1 MGIFNE
7 HSSSSSFTTV
17 PLQGAA
23 GPQGIG
29 FKLTPNGNYDIQ
41 NKKLVNV
48 KQGADPNDVV
58 TKSQIQLL
66 DNAPGDVR
74 ANKAVIYSNS
84 GSVHTNSIYLQ
95 DTPDGAG
102 SSNDVRLLTEHQS
115 YENIHLNIP
124 DLKNFDGH
132 GGRAKSEIMVTST
145 EQHITGRKTFFDISV
160 LKPDNNDQ
168 AANKKYV
175 DDEIKKI
182 PSPDLSTYLKKDG
195 TVEMTGNLDMGNQQI
210 TNLGA
215 NIQNTYDVVNLGF
228 CDTKYLQKVSNS
240 DLDMDNH
247 KIKDMAQP
255 TDDNDAVNKHYVD
268 HNFLNRLT
276 PNALGGEL
284 DMRGHKIIVLGNPSN
299 PNDASTKAYV
309 DTEIA
314 KIPSVGSD
322 LSVYLKKDGSVAMT
336 GNLDM
341 NNKQIKDMAQ
351 PTDDNDATTK
361 KYFDDKLEQ
370 SHLVSSHKTNEFK
383 YLTDTDE
390 SSSEYNI
397 IVYGIAAFNQSPHQN
412 KKAYDI
418 TLIKD
423 SGSND
428 YRSRIGFN
436 IYTLAIGTYTIVFE
450 FYPPEMTNIQ
460 LSCTASEAYIH
471 KAVQRDFTAYSKLL
485 VQFNNNSKQT
495 PNYIYLT
502 MHGTATATPVQCHL
516 VVYGVKDWSDSVYPG
531 VYDGLDNVMFE
542 YKNGDMEMK
551 VNMDMNNKII
561 SGLINPIFDSE
572 AMNLGYFTNL
582 FKTKYTGTIA
592 SGVFQRTNP
601 TNNFQ
606 IAADGN
612 NFFNLY
618 SIVFQSNQQV
628 ANAQILINGKKQGET
643 TNTDTYHRIGNII
656 SGSNTFDLPKS
667 RKFISI
673 DSMSILDNIGAGTA
687 VNGTFE
693 LKVLYSDFFE
703 RYHANFNKI
712 VNVNNNRIINVGDA
726 LLDQDAIN
734 RRVLVNSECHYTIEG
749 EIKFGFFKNFVG
761 TNMIVYK
768 QIRLKRIVISTTST
782 VTNAAV
788 SIVTRQGGAHHTF
801 SMSIKSGINS
811 MTTNAKLHSI
821 EMAVIIDK
829 NDGRR
834 VVSNFQGKYQFELS
848 TLYI

>member
-284 DMRGHKIIVLGNPSN
+284 DMRGHKIIVLGNPSD

-656 SGSNTFDLPKS
+656 SGSNTFALPKS
-667 RKFISI
+667 TKFVSI
-673 DSMSILDNIGAGTA
+673 DSMSIMDSIGAGTA

-703 RYHANFNKI
+703 RYHAVNKSWLSNIETSSVVNGNIKNGVFENVHGFNFGTLGPVKI
-712 VNVNNNRIINVGDA
+712 
-726 LLDQDAIN
+726 
-734 RRVLVNSECHYTIEG
+734 
-749 EIKFGFFKNFVG
+749 KN
-761 TNMIVYK
+761 
-768 QIRLKRIVISTTST
+768 IVINTK
-782 VTNAAV
+782 NHYQV
-788 SIVTRQGGAHHTF
+788 SFVAIANSKTLF
-801 SMSIKSGINS
+801 SHLIQFNMKIGRNFI
-811 MTTNAKLHSI
+811 TTNTTIKP
-821 EMAVIIDK
+821 MIIQMGIYK
-829 NDGRR
+829 RR
-834 VVSNFQGKYQFELS
+834 PGFTSPTINQEVTGTFEIYLS
-848 TLYI
+848 TLLI

>member
-240 DLDMDNH
+240 DLDMDSH

-397 IVYGIAAFNQSPHQN
+397 TVYGIAAFNQSPHQN

-436 IYTLAIGTYTIVFE
+436 IYTLAIGKYTIVFE

-531 VYDGLDNVMFE
+531 VYDGLDNDMFE

-561 SGLINPIFDSE
+561 SGLLNPIFDSE

-592 SGVFQRTNP
+592 SGVFH
-601 TNNFQ
+601 NFS
-606 IAADGN
+606 IPVSGN
-612 NFFNLY
+612 IYFNLY
-618 SIVFQSNQQV
+618 SVVLVSNQQV
-628 ANAQILINGKKQGET
+628 ANAQLLIRGKKQGET

-667 RKFISI
+667 RKFVSI
-673 DSMSILDNIGAGTA
+673 DSMSILDSIGAGTA

-693 LKVLYSDFFE
+693 LKVLYSDYFE

-761 TNMIVYK
+761 TNMIVHE
-768 QIRLKRIVISTTST
+768 QIRLKKNCYFNNFNSNKCCSIHCDARRGCTSYFFN
-782 VTNAAV
+782 VN
-788 SIVTRQGGAHHTF
+788 
-801 SMSIKSGINS
+801 
-811 MTTNAKLHSI
+811 
-821 EMAVIIDK
+821 
-829 NDGRR
+829 
-834 VVSNFQGKYQFELS
+834 
-848 TLYI
+848 

>member
-23 GPQGIG
+23 GLQGIG
-29 FKLTPNGNYDIQ
+29 FKLTQNGNYDIQ

-210 TNLGA
+210 TNIGA

-592 SGVFQRTNP
+592 SGVFH
-601 TNNFQ
+601 NFS
-606 IAADGN
+606 IPVSGN
-612 NFFNLY
+612 IYFNLY
-618 SIVFQSNQQV
+618 SVVLVSNQQV

-667 RKFISI
+667 RKFVSI

-687 VNGTFE
+687 INGTFE
-693 LKVLYSDFFE
+693 LKILYSDYFE
-703 RYHANFNKI
+703 RYHTNFNKI

-761 TNMIVYK
+761 TNMIVYE

-788 SIVTRQGGAHHTF
+788 SIVTREGGAYHTF

-821 EMAVIIDK
+821 EMAAIIDK
-829 NDGRR
+829 NDRRR
-834 VVSNFQGKYQFELS
+834 VVSSFQGKYQFELS

>member
-29 FKLTPNGNYDIQ
+29 FKLTPNGNYDIE

-397 IVYGIAAFNQSPHQN
+397 TVYGIAAFNQSPHQN

-618 SIVFQSNQQV
+618 SVVFQSNQQV

-656 SGSNTFDLPKS
+656 SGSNTFALPKS
-667 RKFISI
+667 RKFVSI

-693 LKVLYSDFFE
+693 LKILYSDYFE
-703 RYHANFNKI
+703 RYHTNFNKI

-761 TNMIVYK
+761 TNMIVYE

-788 SIVTRQGGAHHTF
+788 SIVTREGGAHHTF

-821 EMAVIIDK
+821 EMAAIIDK

-834 VVSNFQGKYQFELS
+834 VVSSFQGKYQFELS

>member
-7 HSSSSSFTTV
+7 HSSSSSFTTGGFRTV

-29 FKLTPNGNYDIQ
+29 FKLTQNGNYDIQ

-66 DNAPGDVR
+66 DNAPGNVQAD
-74 ANKAVIYSNS
+74 KAVIYSDT

-115 YENIHLNIP
+115 YENIHLHIP
-124 DLKNFDGH
+124 DLQNFDGY

-145 EQHITGRKTFFDISV
+145 EQHITGRKTFFDINV

-255 TDDNDAVNKHYVD
+255 TDDNDA
-268 HNFLNRLT
+268 
-276 PNALGGEL
+276 
-284 DMRGHKIIVLGNPSN
+284 
-299 PNDASTKAYV
+299 STKAYV

-341 NNKQIKDMAQ
+341 NNQYIQNIKTPKANESDKSANVGLVVKEINDSNANLTQQYKDYMA
-351 PTDDNDATTK
+351 
-361 KYFDDKLEQ
+361 Q
-370 SHLVSSHKTNEFK
+370 SHLISSHKTNEFK
-383 YLTDTDE
+383 YLIDTDE

-397 IVYGIAAFNQSPHQN
+397 TVNGIVDFNQSPHQN
-412 KKAYDI
+412 EKAYSI

-428 YRSRIGFN
+428 YRSRVGFN
-436 IYTLAIGTYTIVFE
+436 IYPLAIGTYTIVFE

-460 LSCTASEAYIH
+460 LSCTGSEAYIH

-495 PNYIYLT
+495 PDYIYLT
-502 MHGTATATPVQCHL
+502 MHGTATATQVQCHL

-531 VYDGLDNVMFE
+531 VYDGVGNEMFE
-542 YKNGDMEMK
+542 YKNGDMQMK
-551 VNMDMNNKII
+551 VDLDMNDKRII
-561 SGLINPIFDSE
+561 NLADPINDND
-572 AMNLGYFTNL
+572 AMKFGYFINL
-582 FKTKYTGTIA
+582 FKTKYYGTIA

-606 IAADGN
+606 LAADGN
-612 NFFNLY
+612 KFFNLY
-618 SIVFQSNQQV
+618 SVVFTSNIQV
-628 ANAQILINGKKQGET
+628 SNAQILLNGKIQGQT
-643 TNTDTYHRIGNII
+643 SNSDTYHRIGSII

-667 RKFISI
+667 TKFVSIGSISI
-673 DSMSILDNIGAGTA
+673 MDSIGAGTA
-687 VNGTFE
+687 VTGTFE
-693 LKVLYSDFFE
+693 LKVLHSDNKQME
-703 RYHANFNKI
+703 LSNNKI
-712 VNVNNNRIINVGDA
+712 MYSGNW
-726 LLDQDAIN
+726 
-734 RRVLVNSECHYTIEG
+734 E
-749 EIKFGFFKNFVG
+749 
-761 TNMIVYK
+761 
-768 QIRLKRIVISTTST
+768 LKSPFYLK
-782 VTNAAV
+782 
-788 SIVTRQGGAHHTF
+788 QGGIDF
-801 SMSIKSGINS
+801 SFPEKIKVESIYVYFS
-811 MTTNAKLHSI
+811 
-821 EMAVIIDK
+821 
-829 NDGRR
+829 
-834 VVSNFQGKYQFELS
+834 
-848 TLYI
+848 

>member
-7 HSSSSSFTTV
+7 HSSSSSFTTGGFRTV

-29 FKLTPNGNYDIQ
+29 FKLTQNGNYDIQ

-66 DNAPGDVR
+66 DNAPGNVQAD
-74 ANKAVIYSNS
+74 KAVIYSNT

-255 TDDNDAVNKHYVD
+255 TDDNDA
-268 HNFLNRLT
+268 
-276 PNALGGEL
+276 
-284 DMRGHKIIVLGNPSN
+284 
-299 PNDASTKAYV
+299 STKAYV

-341 NNKQIKDMAQ
+341 NNQYIQNIKTPKANESDKSANVGFVVKEINDSNANLTQQYKDYMA
-351 PTDDNDATTK
+351 
-361 KYFDDKLEQ
+361 Q
-370 SHLVSSHKTNEFK
+370 SHLISSHKTNEFK
-383 YLTDTDE
+383 YLIDSDE

-397 IVYGIAAFNQSPHQN
+397 TVNGIAAFNQSPHQN

-460 LSCTASEAYIH
+460 LSCDASEAYIH

-542 YKNGDMEMK
+542 YKNGDMQMQ
-551 VNMDMNNKII
+551 VNLDMNNKII
-561 SGLINPIFDSE
+561 SSLINPIYDSE

-618 SIVFQSNQQV
+618 SVVFQSNQQV

-667 RKFISI
+667 TKFVSIGSISI
-673 DSMSILDNIGAGTA
+673 MDSIGAGTA
-687 VNGTFE
+687 VTGTFE
-693 LKVLYSDFFE
+693 LKVLHSNY
-703 RYHANFNKI
+703 FNKYFKSM
-712 VNVNNNRIINVGDA
+712 N
-726 LLDQDAIN
+726 
-734 RRVLVNSECHYTIEG
+734 TIS
-749 EIKFGFFKNFVG
+749 IFYG
-761 TNMIVYK
+761 T
-768 QIRLKRIVISTTST
+768 IRT
-782 VTNAAV
+782 
-788 SIVTRQGGAHHTF
+788 
-801 SMSIKSGINS
+801 
-811 MTTNAKLHSI
+811 
-821 EMAVIIDK
+821 
-829 NDGRR
+829 
-834 VVSNFQGKYQFELS
+834 
-848 TLYI
+848 

>member
-1 MGIFNE
+1 
-7 HSSSSSFTTV
+7 
-17 PLQGAA
+17 
-23 GPQGIG
+23 
-29 FKLTPNGNYDIQ
+29 
-41 NKKLVNV
+41 
-48 KQGADPNDVV
+48 
-58 TKSQIQLL
+58 
-66 DNAPGDVR
+66 
-74 ANKAVIYSNS
+74 
-84 GSVHTNSIYLQ
+84 
-95 DTPDGAG
+95 
-102 SSNDVRLLTEHQS
+102 
-115 YENIHLNIP
+115 
-124 DLKNFDGH
+124 
-132 GGRAKSEIMVTST
+132 
-145 EQHITGRKTFFDISV
+145 
-160 LKPDNNDQ
+160 
-168 AANKKYV
+168 
-175 DDEIKKI
+175 
-182 PSPDLSTYLKKDG
+182 
-195 TVEMTGNLDMGNQQI
+195 
-210 TNLGA
+210 
-215 NIQNTYDVVNLGF
+215 
-228 CDTKYLQKVSNS
+228 
-240 DLDMDNH
+240 
-247 KIKDMAQP
+247 
-255 TDDNDAVNKHYVD
+255 
-268 HNFLNRLT
+268 
-276 PNALGGEL
+276 
-284 DMRGHKIIVLGNPSN
+284 
-299 PNDASTKAYV
+299 
-309 DTEIA
+309 
-314 KIPSVGSD
+314 
-322 LSVYLKKDGSVAMT
+322 
-336 GNLDM
+336 
-341 NNKQIKDMAQ
+341 MAQ

-397 IVYGIAAFNQSPHQN
+397 TVYGIAAFNQSPHQN

-561 SGLINPIFDSE
+561 SGLLNPIFDSE

-667 RKFISI
+667 TKFVSI
-673 DSMSILDNIGAGTA
+673 DSMSIMDSIGAGTA

-693 LKVLYSDFFE
+693 LKVLYSDYFE
-703 RYHANFNKI
+703 RYHAVNKSWLSNIETSSVVNGNIKNGVFENVHGFNFGTLGPVKI
-712 VNVNNNRIINVGDA
+712 KNIVINTKNQYQVSFVAIANSKTLFSHLIQFNMKIGRNFITTNTTIKPMIIQMGIFKRRPGFTSPIINQEVTG
-726 LLDQDAIN
+726 
-734 RRVLVNSECHYTIEG
+734 TF
-749 EIKFGFFKNFVG
+749 EI
-761 TNMIVYK
+761 Y
-768 QIRLKRIVISTTST
+768 
-782 VTNAAV
+782 
-788 SIVTRQGGAHHTF
+788 
-801 SMSIKSGINS
+801 
-811 MTTNAKLHSI
+811 
-821 EMAVIIDK
+821 
-829 NDGRR
+829 
-834 VVSNFQGKYQFELS
+834 LS
-848 TLYI
+848 TLLI

>member
-284 DMRGHKIIVLGNPSN
+284 DMRGHKIIVLGNPSD

-397 IVYGIAAFNQSPHQN
+397 TVYGIAAFNQSPHQN

-561 SGLINPIFDSE
+561 SGLLNPIFDSE

-656 SGSNTFDLPKS
+656 SGSNTFALPKS
-667 RKFISI
+667 RKFVSI
-673 DSMSILDNIGAGTA
+673 DSMSIMDNIGSGTA

-693 LKVLYSDFFE
+693 LKVLYSDYFE
-703 RYHANFNKI
+703 RYHTNFNKI

-761 TNMIVYK
+761 TNMIVYE

-788 SIVTRQGGAHHTF
+788 SIVMRQGGAHHTF

-821 EMAVIIDK
+821 EMATIIDK
-829 NDGRR
+829 NDRRR
-834 VVSNFQGKYQFELS
+834 VVSSFQGKYQFELS

>member
-7 HSSSSSFTTV
+7 HSSASSFTTV

-210 TNLGA
+210 THLGD

-531 VYDGLDNVMFE
+531 VYDGLDNEMFE

-656 SGSNTFDLPKS
+656 SGSNTFALPKS
-667 RKFISI
+667 RKFVSI

-693 LKVLYSDFFE
+693 LKVLYSDYFE
-703 RYHANFNKI
+703 RYHTNFNKSWLSNIETSSVVNGNIENGVFENVHGFQFGTLGPVKITNI
-712 VNVNNNRIINVGDA
+712 VINTKNHYQVSFVAIANSKTSFSHLIQFNMRIGRNFITTNTTIKPMIIQMGIYKRRPGFTSPIINHEVTG
-726 LLDQDAIN
+726 
-734 RRVLVNSECHYTIEG
+734 TF
-749 EIKFGFFKNFVG
+749 EI
-761 TNMIVYK
+761 Y
-768 QIRLKRIVISTTST
+768 
-782 VTNAAV
+782 
-788 SIVTRQGGAHHTF
+788 
-801 SMSIKSGINS
+801 
-811 MTTNAKLHSI
+811 
-821 EMAVIIDK
+821 
-829 NDGRR
+829 
-834 VVSNFQGKYQFELS
+834 LS
-848 TLYI
+848 TLLI

>member
-7 HSSSSSFTTV
+7 HSSPSSFTTV

-210 TNLGA
+210 THLGD

-397 IVYGIAAFNQSPHQN
+397 TVYGIAAFNQSPHQN

-531 VYDGLDNVMFE
+531 VYDGLDNEMFE

-618 SIVFQSNQQV
+618 SVVFQSNQQV

-656 SGSNTFDLPKS
+656 SGSNTFALPKS
-667 RKFISI
+667 TKFVSI

-693 LKVLYSDFFE
+693 LKVLYSDYFE
-703 RYHANFNKI
+703 RYHAVNKSWLSNI
-712 VNVNNNRIINVGDA
+712 ETSSVVNGNIKNGVFENVHGYQFGT
-726 LLDQDAIN
+726 LGP
-734 RRVLVNSECHYTIEG
+734 VK
-749 EIKFGFFKNFVG
+749 IKN
-761 TNMIVYK
+761 
-768 QIRLKRIVISTTST
+768 IVINTK
-782 VTNAAV
+782 NHYQV
-788 SIVTRQGGAHHTF
+788 SFVAIANSKTLF
-801 SMSIKSGINS
+801 SHLIQFNMKIGRNFI
-811 MTTNAKLHSI
+811 TTNTTIKP
-821 EMAVIIDK
+821 MIIQMGIFK
-829 NDGRR
+829 RR
-834 VVSNFQGKYQFELS
+834 PGFTSPTLNQEVTGTFEIYLS
-848 TLYI
+848 TLLI

>member
-7 HSSSSSFTTV
+7 HSSSSSFTTGGFRTV

-29 FKLTPNGNYDIQ
+29 FKLTQNGNYDIQ

-58 TKSQIQLL
+58 TKSQIKLL
-66 DNAPGDVR
+66 DNARGDVR

-182 PSPDLSTYLKKDG
+182 PLPDLSTYLKKDG

-397 IVYGIAAFNQSPHQN
+397 TVYGIAAFNQSPHQN

-460 LSCTASEAYIH
+460 LSCDASEAYIH

-551 VNMDMNNKII
+551 VNLDMNNKII
-561 SGLINPIFDSE
+561 SGLINPLYDSE

-582 FKTKYTGTIA
+582 FKTKYTGTIT

-667 RKFISI
+667 RKFVSI

-703 RYHANFNKI
+703 RYHAVNKSWLSNIETSSVVNGDIKNGVFENVHGYKFGTLGPVKIKNIVINTKNQYQVSFVAIANSKTLFSHLIPFNMKIGRNFVTTNTTIKP
-712 VNVNNNRIINVGDA
+712 RIIQMGILKEDQV
-726 LLDQDAIN
+726 LLHQ
-734 RRVLVNSECHYTIEG
+734 V
-749 EIKFGFFKNFVG
+749 
-761 TNMIVYK
+761 
-768 QIRLKRIVISTTST
+768 
-782 VTNAAV
+782 
-788 SIVTRQGGAHHTF
+788 
-801 SMSIKSGINS
+801 
-811 MTTNAKLHSI
+811 
-821 EMAVIIDK
+821 
-829 NDGRR
+829 
-834 VVSNFQGKYQFELS
+834 
-848 TLYI
+848 

>member
-1 MGIFNE
+1 M
-7 HSSSSSFTTV
+7 SMM
-17 PLQGAA
+17 
-23 GPQGIG
+23 
-29 FKLTPNGNYDIQ
+29 
-41 NKKLVNV
+41 
-48 KQGADPNDVV
+48 
-58 TKSQIQLL
+58 
-66 DNAPGDVR
+66 
-74 ANKAVIYSNS
+74 
-84 GSVHTNSIYLQ
+84 
-95 DTPDGAG
+95 
-102 SSNDVRLLTEHQS
+102 RL
-115 YENIHLNIP
+115 
-124 DLKNFDGH
+124 
-132 GGRAKSEIMVTST
+132 
-145 EQHITGRKTFFDISV
+145 
-160 LKPDNNDQ
+160 
-168 AANKKYV
+168 
-175 DDEIKKI
+175 KKI

-255 TDDNDAVNKHYVD
+255 TDDNDA
-268 HNFLNRLT
+268 
-276 PNALGGEL
+276 
-284 DMRGHKIIVLGNPSN
+284 
-299 PNDASTKAYV
+299 STKAYV

-341 NNKQIKDMAQ
+341 NNQYIQNIKTPKANESDKSANVGFVVKEINDSNANLTQQYKDYMA
-351 PTDDNDATTK
+351 
-361 KYFDDKLEQ
+361 Q
-370 SHLVSSHKTNEFK
+370 SHLISSHKTNEFK
-383 YLTDTDE
+383 YLIDSDE

-397 IVYGIAAFNQSPHQN
+397 TVNGIAAFNQSPHQN

-460 LSCTASEAYIH
+460 LPCDASEAYIH

-502 MHGTATATPVQCHL
+502 MHGTATATPVQCQL

-542 YKNGDMEMK
+542 YKNGDMQMQ
-551 VNMDMNNKII
+551 VNLDMNNKII
-561 SGLINPIFDSE
+561 SSLINPIYDSE
-572 AMNLGYFTNL
+572 AMNLGYFSNL

-618 SIVFQSNQQV
+618 SVVFQSNQQV
-628 ANAQILINGKKQGET
+628 ANAQLLINGKKQGET

-656 SGSNTFDLPKS
+656 SGSNTFALPKS
-667 RKFISI
+667 TKFVSISSTSI
-673 DSMSILDNIGAGTA
+673 MDSIGAGTA

-693 LKVLYSDFFE
+693 LK
-703 RYHANFNKI
+703 
-712 VNVNNNRIINVGDA
+712 
-726 LLDQDAIN
+726 
-734 RRVLVNSECHYTIEG
+734 
-749 EIKFGFFKNFVG
+749 
-761 TNMIVYK
+761 
-768 QIRLKRIVISTTST
+768 
-782 VTNAAV
+782 
-788 SIVTRQGGAHHTF
+788 SITF
-801 SMSIKSGINS
+801 
-811 MTTNAKLHSI
+811 
-821 EMAVIIDK
+821 
-829 NDGRR
+829 
-834 VVSNFQGKYQFELS
+834 
-848 TLYI
+848 

>member
-58 TKSQIQLL
+58 TKSQMQLL

-284 DMRGHKIIVLGNPSN
+284 DMRGHKIIVLGNPSD

-322 LSVYLKKDGSVAMT
+322 LSVSLKKDGSVAMT

-485 VQFNNNSKQT
+485 VQFNNISKQT

-592 SGVFQRTNP
+592 SGVFH
-601 TNNFQ
+601 NFS
-606 IAADGN
+606 IPVSGN
-612 NFFNLY
+612 IYFNLY
-618 SIVFQSNQQV
+618 SVVLVSNIQV
-628 ANAQILINGKKQGET
+628 ANAQLLIRGKKQGET

-656 SGSNTFDLPKS
+656 SGSNTFALPKS
-667 RKFISI
+667 TKFVSI

-687 VNGTFE
+687 INGTFE
-693 LKVLYSDFFE
+693 LKILYSDYFE
-703 RYHANFNKI
+703 RYHTNFNKI

-749 EIKFGFFKNFVG
+749 EIKFGFLKILWG
-761 TNMIVYK
+761 
-768 QIRLKRIVISTTST
+768 QI
-782 VTNAAV
+782 
-788 SIVTRQGGAHHTF
+788 
-801 SMSIKSGINS
+801 
-811 MTTNAKLHSI
+811 
-821 EMAVIIDK
+821 
-829 NDGRR
+829 
-834 VVSNFQGKYQFELS
+834 
-848 TLYI
+848 

>member
-210 TNLGA
+210 THLGA

-471 KAVQRDFTAYSKLL
+471 KAVQRDFSAYSKLL

-531 VYDGLDNVMFE
+531 VYDGLDNEMFE

-551 VNMDMNNKII
+551 VNLDMNNKII
-561 SGLINPIFDSE
+561 SGLLNPIFDSE

-667 RKFISI
+667 RKFVSI

-693 LKVLYSDFFE
+693 LKVLYSDYFE
-703 RYHANFNKI
+703 RYHAVNKSWLSNIETSSVVNGNIKNGVFENVHGFNFGTLGPVKI
-712 VNVNNNRIINVGDA
+712 KNIVINTKNHYQVSFV
-726 LLDQDAIN
+726 AIA
-734 RRVLVNSECHYTIEG
+734 NSKTLFSHLIQFNMKIG
-749 EIKFGFFKNFVG
+749 RNFV
-761 TNMIVYK
+761 
-768 QIRLKRIVISTTST
+768 
-782 VTNAAV
+782 
-788 SIVTRQGGAHHTF
+788 
-801 SMSIKSGINS
+801 
-811 MTTNAKLHSI
+811 TTNTTIKP
-821 EMAVIIDK
+821 MIIQMGIFK
-829 NDGRR
+829 RR
-834 VVSNFQGKYQFELS
+834 PGFTSPTINQEVTGTFE
-848 TLYI
+848 I

>member
-1 MGIFNE
+1 MEIMVYK
-7 HSSSSSFTTV
+7 T
-17 PLQGAA
+17 
-23 GPQGIG
+23 
-29 FKLTPNGNYDIQ
+29 
-41 NKKLVNV
+41 KKLVNV
-48 KQGADPNDVV
+48 KQGADPNDVI

-66 DNAPGDVR
+66 DNAPGNVQAD
-74 ANKAVIYSNS
+74 KAVIYSDTS
-84 GSVHTNSIYLQ
+84 SVHTNSIYLQ
-95 DTPDGAG
+95 ETPDGAG

-115 YENIHLNIP
+115 YENIHLHIP
-124 DLKNFDGH
+124 DLQNFDGY

-145 EQHITGRKTFFDISV
+145 EQHITGRKTFFDINV

-210 TNLGA
+210 TNLAA

-255 TDDNDAVNKHYVD
+255 TDDNDA
-268 HNFLNRLT
+268 F
-276 PNALGGEL
+276 
-284 DMRGHKIIVLGNPSN
+284 
-299 PNDASTKAYV
+299 TKAYV

-341 NNKQIKDMAQ
+341 NNQYIQNIKTPKANESDKSANVSFVVKEINDSNTNLTQQYKDYMA
-351 PTDDNDATTK
+351 
-361 KYFDDKLEQ
+361 Q
-370 SHLVSSHKTNEFK
+370 SHLISSHKTNEFK
-383 YLTDTDE
+383 YLIDTDE

-397 IVYGIAAFNQSPHQN
+397 TVNGIAAFNQSPPQN

-428 YRSRIGFN
+428 YRSGIGFN

-460 LSCTASEAYIH
+460 LSCDASEAYIH

-542 YKNGDMEMK
+542 YKNGDMQMQ
-551 VNMDMNNKII
+551 VNLDMNNKII
-561 SGLINPIFDSE
+561 SSLINPIYDSE
-572 AMNLGYFTNL
+572 AMILGYFTNL

-628 ANAQILINGKKQGET
+628 ANAQILLNGKKQDET

-667 RKFISI
+667 MRFVSI

-693 LKVLYSDFFE
+693 LKVLHSNY
-703 RYHANFNKI
+703 FNKYFKS
-712 VNVNNNRIINVGDA
+712 INTISIFYGNLRNELF
-726 LLDQDAIN
+726 LL
-734 RRVLVNSECHYTIEG
+734 
-749 EIKFGFFKNFVG
+749 GFKYFEN
-761 TNMIVYK
+761 
-768 QIRLKRIVISTTST
+768 TT
-782 VTNAAV
+782 
-788 SIVTRQGGAHHTF
+788 
-801 SMSIKSGINS
+801 K
-811 MTTNAKLHSI
+811 
-821 EMAVIIDK
+821 
-829 NDGRR
+829 
-834 VVSNFQGKYQFELS
+834 
-848 TLYI
+848 

>member
-210 TNLGA
+210 THLGA

-397 IVYGIAAFNQSPHQN
+397 TVYGIAAFNQSPHQN

-460 LSCTASEAYIH
+460 LTCTASEAYIH

-561 SGLINPIFDSE
+561 SGLLNPIFDSE

-667 RKFISI
+667 RKFVSI

-693 LKVLYSDFFE
+693 LKVLYSDYFE
-703 RYHANFNKI
+703 RYHADDKSWLSNIETSSVVNGNIKNGVFENVHGFQFGTLGPVKI
-712 VNVNNNRIINVGDA
+712 
-726 LLDQDAIN
+726 
-734 RRVLVNSECHYTIEG
+734 
-749 EIKFGFFKNFVG
+749 KN
-761 TNMIVYK
+761 
-768 QIRLKRIVISTTST
+768 IVINTKNQYQVSFVAIANSKTS
-782 VTNAAV
+782 
-788 SIVTRQGGAHHTF
+788 F
-801 SMSIKSGINS
+801 SHLIQFNMRIGRNFI
-811 MTTNAKLHSI
+811 TTNTTIKP
-821 EMAVIIDK
+821 MIIQMGIFK
-829 NDGRR
+829 RR
-834 VVSNFQGKYQFELS
+834 PGFTSPTLNQEVTGTFEIYLS
-848 TLYI
+848 TLLI

>member
-29 FKLTPNGNYDIQ
+29 FKLTQNGNYDIQ

-95 DTPDGAG
+95 DIPDGAG

-397 IVYGIAAFNQSPHQN
+397 TVYGIAAFNQSPHQN

-561 SGLINPIFDSE
+561 SGLLNPIFDSE

-612 NFFNLY
+612 NLFNLY

-667 RKFISI
+667 RKFVSI

-693 LKVLYSDFFE
+693 LKVLYSDYFE
-703 RYHANFNKI
+703 RYHAVNKSWLSNIETSSVVNGNIKNGVFENVHGFQFGTLGPVKIKNIVINTKNQYQVSFVAIANSKTLFSHLIQFNMKI
-712 VNVNNNRIINVGDA
+712 GR
-726 LLDQDAIN
+726 
-734 RRVLVNSECHYTIEG
+734 
-749 EIKFGFFKNFVG
+749 NFVT
-761 TNMIVYK
+761 TNTTIKPMII
-768 QIRLKRIVISTTST
+768 QMGIFKR
-782 VTNAAV
+782 
-788 SIVTRQGGAHHTF
+788 RQGFTSPILNREVTGTF
-801 SMSIKSGINS
+801 EI
-811 MTTNAKLHSI
+811 
-821 EMAVIIDK
+821 
-829 NDGRR
+829 
-834 VVSNFQGKYQFELS
+834 YLS
-848 TLYI
+848 TLLI

>member
-210 TNLGA
+210 THLGA

-397 IVYGIAAFNQSPHQN
+397 TVYGIAAFNQSPHQN

-460 LSCTASEAYIH
+460 LTCTASEAYIH

-618 SIVFQSNQQV
+618 SVVFQSNQQV

-667 RKFISI
+667 RKFVSI
-673 DSMSILDNIGAGTA
+673 DSMSILESIGAGTA

-693 LKVLYSDFFE
+693 LKVLYSDYFE
-703 RYHANFNKI
+703 RYHADDKSWLSNIETSSVVNGNIKNGVFENVHGFQFGTLGPVKI
-712 VNVNNNRIINVGDA
+712 
-726 LLDQDAIN
+726 
-734 RRVLVNSECHYTIEG
+734 
-749 EIKFGFFKNFVG
+749 KN
-761 TNMIVYK
+761 
-768 QIRLKRIVISTTST
+768 IVINTKNQYQVSFVAIANSKTS
-782 VTNAAV
+782 
-788 SIVTRQGGAHHTF
+788 F
-801 SMSIKSGINS
+801 SHLIQFNMRIGRNFI
-811 MTTNAKLHSI
+811 TTNTTIKP
-821 EMAVIIDK
+821 MIIQMGIFK
-829 NDGRR
+829 RR
-834 VVSNFQGKYQFELS
+834 PGFTSPTLNQEVTGTFEIYLS
-848 TLYI
+848 TLLI

>member
-7 HSSSSSFTTV
+7 HISSSSFTTGGFRTV

-29 FKLTPNGNYDIQ
+29 FKLTQNGNYDIQ

-66 DNAPGDVR
+66 DNAP
-74 ANKAVIYSNS
+74 ANVQADKAVIYSDT

-240 DLDMDNH
+240 DLDIDNH

-268 HNFLNRLT
+268 HNFLDRLT
-276 PNALGGEL
+276 PNALGGDL

-314 KIPSVGSD
+314 KIRGNID
-322 LSVYLKKDGSVAMT
+322 LSDYLKKDGSVAMT

-361 KYFDDKLEQ
+361 KYFYDKLEQ

-383 YLTDTDE
+383 YLIDTDE

-397 IVYGIAAFNQSPHQN
+397 TVNGIAAFNQSPHQN

-460 LSCTASEAYIH
+460 LSCDASEAYIH
-471 KAVQRDFTAYSKLL
+471 KAVQRDFTAYSKVL

-495 PNYIYLT
+495 PNYVYLT

-542 YKNGDMEMK
+542 YKNGDMQMQ
-551 VNMDMNNKII
+551 VNLDMNNKII
-561 SGLINPIFDSE
+561 SGLINPIYDSE

-618 SIVFQSNQQV
+618 SVVFQSNQQV
-628 ANAQILINGKKQGET
+628 ANAQLLFNGKIQGQT
-643 TNTDTYHRIGNII
+643 SNSDTYHRIGNII

-667 RKFISI
+667 TKFVSISSISI
-673 DSMSILDNIGAGTA
+673 MDSTGAGTA
-687 VNGTFE
+687 VTGTFE
-693 LKVLYSDFFE
+693 LKVLHSNY
-703 RYHANFNKI
+703 FNKYFKSI
-712 VNVNNNRIINVGDA
+712 NTISIFYGNLRNEIFYLGSNILKIQPDDFLIIKK
-726 LLDQDAIN
+726 I
-734 RRVLVNSECHYTIEG
+734 
-749 EIKFGFFKNFVG
+749 
-761 TNMIVYK
+761 IVYATK
-768 QIRLKRIVISTTST
+768 GM
-782 VTNAAV
+782 NG
-788 SIVTRQGGAHHTF
+788 TR
-801 SMSIKSGINS
+801 
-811 MTTNAKLHSI
+811 
-821 EMAVIIDK
+821 
-829 NDGRR
+829 
-834 VVSNFQGKYQFELS
+834 
-848 TLYI
+848 

>member
-228 CDTKYLQKVSNS
+228 CDTKCLQKVSNS

-284 DMRGHKIIVLGNPSN
+284 DMRGHKIIVLGNPSD

-397 IVYGIAAFNQSPHQN
+397 TVYGIAAFNQSPHQN

-561 SGLINPIFDSE
+561 SGLLNPIFDSE

-656 SGSNTFDLPKS
+656 SGSNTFALPKS
-667 RKFISI
+667 TKFVSI
-673 DSMSILDNIGAGTA
+673 DSMSIMDSIGAGTA

-693 LKVLYSDFFE
+693 LKVLYSDYFE
-703 RYHANFNKI
+703 RYHAVNKSWLSNIETSSVVNGNIKNGVFENVHGFNFGTLGPVKI
-712 VNVNNNRIINVGDA
+712 KNIVINTKNQYQVSFVAIANSKTLFSHLIQFNMKIGRNFVTTNTTIKPMIIQMGIFKRRPGFTSPIINREVTG
-726 LLDQDAIN
+726 
-734 RRVLVNSECHYTIEG
+734 TF
-749 EIKFGFFKNFVG
+749 EI
-761 TNMIVYK
+761 Y
-768 QIRLKRIVISTTST
+768 
-782 VTNAAV
+782 
-788 SIVTRQGGAHHTF
+788 
-801 SMSIKSGINS
+801 
-811 MTTNAKLHSI
+811 
-821 EMAVIIDK
+821 
-829 NDGRR
+829 
-834 VVSNFQGKYQFELS
+834 LS
-848 TLYI
+848 TLLI

>member
-102 SSNDVRLLTEHQS
+102 SFNDVRLLTEHQS

-284 DMRGHKIIVLGNPSN
+284 DMRGHKIIVLGNPSD

-561 SGLINPIFDSE
+561 SGLLNPIFDSE

-667 RKFISI
+667 RKFVSI
-673 DSMSILDNIGAGTA
+673 DSMSIMDSIGAGTA

-693 LKVLYSDFFE
+693 LKVLYSDYFE
-703 RYHANFNKI
+703 RYHAVNKSWLSNIETSSVVNGNIKNGVFENVHGFNFGTLGPVKI
-712 VNVNNNRIINVGDA
+712 
-726 LLDQDAIN
+726 
-734 RRVLVNSECHYTIEG
+734 
-749 EIKFGFFKNFVG
+749 KN
-761 TNMIVYK
+761 
-768 QIRLKRIVISTTST
+768 IVINTK
-782 VTNAAV
+782 NHYQV
-788 SIVTRQGGAHHTF
+788 SFVAIANSKTLF
-801 SMSIKSGINS
+801 SHLIQFNMKIGRNFI
-811 MTTNAKLHSI
+811 TTNTTIKP
-821 EMAVIIDK
+821 MIIQMGIFK
-829 NDGRR
+829 RR
-834 VVSNFQGKYQFELS
+834 PGFTSPTINQEVTGTFEFIYQH
-848 TLYI
+848 Y

>member
-17 PLQGAA
+17 PLQGAT

-29 FKLTPNGNYDIQ
+29 FKLTQNGNYDIQ

-84 GSVHTNSIYLQ
+84 GGVHTNSIYLQ

-215 NIQNTYDVVNLGF
+215 NIQNTYHVVNLGF

-276 PNALGGEL
+276 PNAIGGDL
-284 DMRGHKIIVLGNPSN
+284 DMRGHKIMILGNPSD

-397 IVYGIAAFNQSPHQN
+397 TVYGIAAFNQSPHQN

-460 LSCTASEAYIH
+460 LSCTPSEAYIH

-502 MHGTATATPVQCHL
+502 MHGTATATPVLLQYYL

-551 VNMDMNNKII
+551 VNLDMNNKII
-561 SGLINPIFDSE
+561 SGLINPIYDSE

-612 NFFNLY
+612 NFFHLY
-618 SIVFQSNQQV
+618 SVVFQSNQQV

-643 TNTDTYHRIGNII
+643 TITDTYHRIGNII

-667 RKFISI
+667 MKFVSI
-673 DSMSILDNIGAGTA
+673 YSMSILDNIGAGTA

-693 LKVLYSDFFE
+693 LKVLHSNYLVKYFKSINTISIFHGTLRNEIFYLGSNALRIPAYNFFILKTIIIYATKGMNHT
-703 RYHANFNKI
+703 RILIQTKSRPQIYHRLDVKVG
-712 VNVNNNRIINVGDA
+712 VNVISLNMKLDSIIAMMFHKQTEPETPQIGQV
-726 LLDQDAIN
+726 
-734 RRVLVNSECHYTIEG
+734 EG
-749 EIKFGFFKNFVG
+749 SFEI
-761 TNMIVYK
+761 Y
-768 QIRLKRIVISTTST
+768 
-782 VTNAAV
+782 
-788 SIVTRQGGAHHTF
+788 
-801 SMSIKSGINS
+801 
-811 MTTNAKLHSI
+811 
-821 EMAVIIDK
+821 
-829 NDGRR
+829 
-834 VVSNFQGKYQFELS
+834 LS
-848 TLYI
+848 TLLI

>member
-1 MGIFNE
+1 M
-7 HSSSSSFTTV
+7 
-17 PLQGAA
+17 
-23 GPQGIG
+23 
-29 FKLTPNGNYDIQ
+29 
-41 NKKLVNV
+41 
-48 KQGADPNDVV
+48 
-58 TKSQIQLL
+58 L

-284 DMRGHKIIVLGNPSN
+284 DMRGHKIIVLGNPSD

-397 IVYGIAAFNQSPHQN
+397 TVYGIAAFNQSPHQN

-561 SGLINPIFDSE
+561 SGLLNPIFDSE

-656 SGSNTFDLPKS
+656 SGSNTFALPKS
-667 RKFISI
+667 RKFVSI
-673 DSMSILDNIGAGTA
+673 DSMSIMDNIGSGTA

-693 LKVLYSDFFE
+693 LKVLYSDYFE
-703 RYHANFNKI
+703 RYHTNFNKI

-761 TNMIVYK
+761 TNMIVYE

-788 SIVTRQGGAHHTF
+788 SIVMRQGGAHHTF

-821 EMAVIIDK
+821 EMATIIDK
-829 NDGRR
+829 NDRRR
-834 VVSNFQGKYQFELS
+834 VVSSFQGKYQFELS